1 MSTREPTATTN
12 LDTTSGTD
20 AIPWNR
26 PLDLLDGGAFHDGAA
41 AFLGTVRP
49 DGRPHSARIGAAWY
63 DGHVYFQ
70 TGRQTRKA
78 RNLEVNPAC
87 TLSTSLTGIDLV
99 FEGLAERVTEG
110 PTLEAVAAVWREG
123 GWAAEVRED
132 GIVAPYNAPGT
143 GPPPWQVYRVAAHT
157 VLGVATAE
165 PYGATRWRF

>member
-1 MSTREPTATTN
+1 MRNREPTATTN
-12 LDTTSGTD
+12 LDKTSEIDT
-20 AIPWNR
+20 IPWNR
-26 PLDLLDGGAFHDGAA
+26 ALELLDGGALGDDTA

-63 DGHVYFQ
+63 DGDVYFQ
-70 TGRQTRKA
+70 TGQQTRKA
-78 RNLEVNPAC
+78 RNLKANSAC

-99 FEGLAERVTEG
+99 FEGLAERVTDG

-123 GWAAEVRED
+123 GWAAEASAD

-157 VLGVATAE
+157 VFGVATSE
-165 PYGATRWRF
+165 PYGATRWQF